1 MKLTSTQRALL
12 STALQ
17 RDDGTLAFPPNL
29 KGGAAQKVV
38 GKLLTDG
45 LVEEITASGSM
56 PVWRKDDE
64 RPVALRITAAGLAA
78 IQEGDAGSGKRTTK
92 AALARRGRGNKKKGG
107 AKPKQATKPARPHR
121 EAKSAGP
128 SKQDRV
134 IALLRR
140 SQGTT
145 IAAIMKATDWQ
156 AHSVRGF
163 FAGVVCKKLRLKLVL
178 TTLQT
183 FQRGQPSSHLWRQ
196 EALLLL
202 PSCREPSGAL
212 FRHSARPQGA
222 RSPPK
227 PTTKS

>member
-17 RDDGTLAFPPNL
+17 RDDGTLELPANR
-29 KGGAAQKVV
+29 KGGAAQKAI

-45 LVEEITASGSM
+45 LVEEIPAGGSI

-64 RPVALRITAAGLAA
+64 GPVALRITAAGLAA
-78 IQEGDAGSGKRTTK
+78 IQTDDAGAGKQTSK
-92 AALARRGRGNKKKGG
+92 ASPARRGRDKKKGR
-107 AKPKQATKPARPHR
+107 ARPSQI
-121 EAKSAGP
+121 AKSAKPGRKPQGGGP

-140 SQGTT
+140 QQGTT

-163 FAGVVCKKLRLKLVL
+163 FAGVVRKKLGFKLVSEMA
-178 TTLQT
+178 
-183 FQRGQPSSHLWRQ
+183 RGGRVYRIAGP
-196 EALLLL
+196 A
-202 PSCREPSGAL
+202 PSGRKA
-212 FRHSARPQGA
+212 G
-222 RSPPK
+222 
-227 PTTKS
+227 